1 MGDSCWPLYEDSLP
15 FVSTT
20 LSSFSS
26 TDCSSVVSRAD
37 LQRMPVQRLLGDG
50 ESYVALAVETALIGL
65 GQQRVMPDGLYAQEK
80 VCRNEEQL
88 LAKLQEV
95 ELDDSLVK
103 IFRKQAVFL
112 LEGEGADRFY
122 FTLIP
127 PIIHYTSQSPHIYID
142 TPPHVGK
149 KHIGLCLAI
158 YYPFILWCKQRLSCP
173 GPDQNELFTQ

>member
-1 MGDSCWPLYEDSLP
+1 MPSSLSP
-15 FVSTT
+15 RLTLFFF
-20 LSSFSS
+20 LSSSLSS
-26 TDCSSVVSRAD
+26 ADCSSVVSRAE

-112 LEGEGADRFY
+112 LEGER
-122 FTLIP
+122 
-127 PIIHYTSQSPHIYID
+127 
-142 TPPHVGK
+142 V
-149 KHIGLCLAI
+149 
-158 YYPFILWCKQRLSCP
+158 
-173 GPDQNELFTQ
+173 N

>member
-1 MGDSCWPLYEDSLP
+1 MPARVPLIHLP
-15 FVSTT
+15 CLTVS
-20 LSSFSS
+20 SA
-26 TDCSSVVSRAD
+26 DCSSVVSRAE

-112 LEGEGADRFY
+112 LEGEQVASGK
-122 FTLIP
+122 
-127 PIIHYTSQSPHIYID
+127 IILHLFVFNAVPTRMYVSLYYILYIQYYMIYTCVD
-142 TPPHVGK
+142 TPLLFSHLP
-149 KHIGLCLAI
+149 KHQK
-158 YYPFILWCKQRLSCP
+158 PTHSC
-173 GPDQNELFTQ
+173 

>member
-1 MGDSCWPLYEDSLP
+1 
-15 FVSTT
+15 
-20 LSSFSS
+20 
-26 TDCSSVVSRAD
+26 
-37 LQRMPVQRLLGDG
+37 MPMQRLLGEG

-112 LEGEGADRFY
+112 LEGKRAKSSHPSHI
-122 FTLIP
+122 THP
-127 PIIHYTSQSPHIYID
+127 PLLLFSPSLAYIFAEAQ
-142 TPPHVGK
+142 
-149 KHIGLCLAI
+149 KHIGLCLTI
-158 YYPFILWCKQRLSCP
+158 YYPFIWWCK
-173 GPDQNELFTQ
+173 